1 MSSRT
6 VCVISACRSNNFIK
20 FYMPHAETEPKVA
33 SAAAAQFDKLA

>member
-6 VCVISACRSNNFIK
+6 VCVIFACRSNNFIK
-20 FYMPHAETEPKVA
+20 FYMPHAETESKVA